1 MTSALESEMGRPPA
15 FDRAMEWFYART
27 RTYFIEAL
35 VIVLMVAVLAVVPL
49 LSLTTIPMLDASW
62 DQLVQIVTVQ
72 ETAMLLSI
80 PVVLFI
86 VRRMSRDVRS
96 WLRGEDDPEVVRA
109 AAHWIVAGPP
119 RMCAVVGIS
128 LAVCSLPGTI
138 YIGTEA
144 GLSVLGLAAYLI
156 ICGVF
161 VIGGTI
167 IGFFFVEEMVRPAIA
182 ELVKD
187 HENVIRHG
195 VRGVTLRSKV
205 MVLVPL
211 LILFAGLTMASLNIN
226 SLALD
231 QRLAVTVAVSFLVS
245 ATIAAGTAS
254 LFGRALLDRLHYLRS
269 ALRRVAGGDYG
280 QRLVAAYG
288 DELDDVALGFN
299 EMAERLAAHDVELR
313 ASRAR
318 IVAAAVES
326 RRRVERD
333 LHDGAQQ
340 YLVLLEL
347 KLGLLTKLVAGD
359 PVAAASVAEIRE
371 DLGRA
376 LAELRDLAHGI
387 YPAVLESDGL
397 PAALR
402 DGAQRSSRMVSVVA
416 EGISRHSRELE
427 AAVYFCCLEALQ
439 NAAKHAGDDASV
451 TIRLSQGDGQVRFT
465 VADDGQGFD
474 PATLH
479 QGTGLQN
486 MADRIGALGGQFHV
500 DSTPG
505 AGTTVSGSVPM
516 AVEPEGHEA
525 IAIHE
530 F

>member
-1 MTSALESEMGRPPA
+1 VTSAPESETGRFSA
-15 FDRAMEWFYART
+15 ADRAMDWFYART
-27 RTYFIEAL
+27 RTYFVEAL
-35 VIVLMVAVLAVVPL
+35 FIVLMVSVLAVVPL

-62 DQLVQIVTVQ
+62 DQLVQIVTIQ
-72 ETAMLLSI
+72 ETAVLLSI
-80 PVVLFI
+80 PGVLFI

-96 WLRGEDDPEVVRA
+96 WLRGDDDPEVVRA

-119 RMCAVVGIS
+119 RMCALMGIS

-144 GLSVLGLAAYLI
+144 GLSVLGLAAYLL

-187 HENVIRHG
+187 HENVIRQG
-195 VRGVTLRSKV
+195 VRGVTLQYKV

-211 LILFAGLTMASLNIN
+211 LILYAGLTMASLNIN
-226 SLALD
+226 SLELD
-231 QRLAVTVAVSFLVS
+231 ERLAVTVAVSFLVS
-245 ATIAAGTAS
+245 ATIAVGTAS
-254 LFGRALLDRLHYLRS
+254 LFRRALLDRLHDLRS

-280 QRLVAAYG
+280 RRLAAVYG

-318 IVAAAVES
+318 IVAASDEA
-326 RRRVERD
+326 RRDVERD

-347 KLGLLTKLVAGD
+347 KLGILTRAVAD
-359 PVAAASVAEIRE
+359 DDLEAASTLTAEVRE
-371 DLGRA
+371 DLARA
-376 LAELRDLAHGI
+376 LSELRDLAHGI

-397 PAALR
+397 PGALQAA
-402 DGAQRSSRMVSVVA
+402 AERSTVPVTVGTDEVV
-416 EGISRHSRELE
+416 RYTQELE
-427 AAVYFCCLEALQ
+427 AAIYFCCLEALQ
-439 NAAKHAGDDASV
+439 NAAKHAGEGAKVSV
-451 TIRLSQGDGQVRFT
+451 RLSQADGHVQFEVE
-465 VADDGQGFD
+465 DDGRGYD
-474 PATLH
+474 AAAMGPSA
-479 QGTGLQN
+479 GLQN
-486 MADRIGALGGQFHV
+486 MADRIGALGGALQIE
-500 DSTPG
+500 STPG
-505 AGTTVSGSVPM
+505 AGTTVRGAVPIE
-516 AVEPEGHEA
+516 VTR
-525 IAIHE
+525 
-530 F
+530 